1 MLLGP
6 LRVILN
12 TDVYVFY
19 LGNNHSKLCSCI
31 MIYICPDHIYIVFS
45 FKTVFKLSINRKSFA
60 TRLHVIYPIMT
71 KGTVE
76 SFSEL
81 LKKGPSCPQSTNHTC
96 SKPLLHK
103 TALIRVTQVTHLF
116 SCKFNDVL
124 YAFFDQKCSGCLS
137 KRNQYFMLFDI
148 VVIHRGYLPSSP

>member
-1 MLLGP
+1 MC
-6 LRVILN
+6 V
-12 TDVYVFY
+12 Y
-19 LGNNHSKLCSCI
+19 LGNTHSKLWKCI
-31 MIYICPDHIYIVFS
+31 TVDIYPDHIYIVFS

-60 TRLHVIYPIMT
+60 TRLHVVYPIMT

-81 LKKGPSCPQSTNHTC
+81 LKKGLSCPQSANHTC

-103 TALIRVTQVTHLF
+103 TALIRVTQVTFPFRHV
-116 SCKFNDVL
+116 SPK

-148 VVIHRGYLPSSP
+148 VVIHKEYLPSSP